1 MGVSAASI
9 VRGPGE
15 ISAMVVDVTKAVFTT
30 RFQTREFIEQAW
42 FICSV
47 TLMPTILV
55 SIPFGAV
62 ISLQVGNLTGQLGAQ
77 SFAGASAVLAV
88 VREAAPIAAAMII
101 AGAAGSA
108 ICSDMG
114 ARKIREEID
123 AMEVL
128 GIDPIERLVVPR
140 VLATVF
146 VALMIN
152 GIVIAT
158 GIGGGY
164 FFTVIVQGGNAGAF
178 LSSFTAL
185 ASLPDLYISMIK
197 AVLFGYMAAIVG
209 RLQGPQGGRR
219 PERRR
224 PGSQRGRD
232 HRLHDPVR
240 AQLDHH
246 RHLLPSRPAERPVG
260 HGDHHATSAASSAVS
275 SDSRSRSAATSCS
288 STSRRWRGPRARSSA
303 TGARSSTP
311 SPRSPSES
319 EASR

>member
-1 MGVSAASI
+1 VRTLMPRDFRLDDSFFNAESPCSDGCAKREHVLSLGGRGGGPPGDCSELWSAREVAMGVSAASI
-9 VRGPGE
+9 LRGPGE
-15 ISAMVVDVTKAVFTT
+15 IAAMVSDVTKAVFTT
-30 RFQTREFIEQAW
+30 KFQTREFIEQAW

-197 AVLFGYMAAIVG
+197 AVLFGYMAAVVGAYKGLKAGGGPSGVG
-209 RLQGPQGGRR
+209 RAVNEAVIIAFMVLFALNSIITAIYFQVVPQNG
-219 PERRR
+219 
-224 PGSQRGRD
+224 
-232 HRLHDPVR
+232 L
-240 AQLDHH
+240 
-246 RHLLPSRPAERPVG
+246 
-260 HGDHHATSAASSAVS
+260 
-275 SDSRSRSAATSCS
+275 
-288 STSRRWRGPRARSSA
+288 
-303 TGARSSTP
+303 
-311 SPRSPSES
+311 
-319 EASR
+319 